1 MRYAHIDHGA
11 RIMAATRARLHAG
24 RESGSSEEVIV
35 MTTDLGV
42 VEALF
47 ATAPVSCVPTLADR
61 YAYKKEPGSSDARNT
76 EDVIKT

>member
-1 MRYAHIDHGA
+1 
-11 RIMAATRARLHAG
+11 
-24 RESGSSEEVIV
+24 